1 MTMSLYKIRHAK
13 TGKYHSSKRWPSYTA
28 WNSEGR
34 HYTKRAL
41 AQVLSN
47 MSEPVIIEKWIAYK
61 ESEHIG

>member
-1 MTMSLYKIRHAK
+1 MTTYLYKIRHAK
-13 TGKYHSSKRWPSYTA
+13 TGKYYSSKRWPASSA

-41 AQVLSN
+41 AQVLSS
-47 MSEPVIIEKWIAYK
+47 MYEPVIIEKWIAYK